1 MSKIIS
7 SITADATYVSDDLE
21 RQRIYAREASKR
33 MKHLPLVAT
42 EAFVRGMR
50 DSGYKTTGTALDELV
65 DNAIQA
71 QATEISIVI
80 NFAEGNA
87 SKKKLTSAVG
97 GALAVVDNGH
107 GMDPE
112 MIQLATMWGGTHRE
126 NSRDG
131 LGRYGFG
138 LPSACV
144 AISRSYEV
152 FSKVPGGSW
161 HSVRIDLD
169 AIARGEYR
177 NADGYVVVPEAKPAD
192 LPAFV
197 KAKLPEGDIPHGTV
211 VMLDYLDGLTNG
223 YKTTSSFKQNL
234 LHGIGLVYRNF
245 MSDIIFRIQDGED
258 TIVEP
263 IDPLFLT
270 PNGRFYSELPSMAKG
285 LPEVRFTLKTENG
298 KEGVVKVRFA
308 LMGPDFMEDKTS
320 RMKVRKANNGI
331 IVLRAGRQVDVVTS
345 QCPWHS
351 TWLQNNKYAGI
362 EIDFVPVLDE
372 EFGITVNKQQV
383 RISERGWDQLKAN
396 GLASAMT
403 QLFGDYDRLNRARVA
418 KEGEGKLRDSEEIAA
433 KTEKYRQTKAVPPSP
448 HREQEAKQNLE
459 TEVARVAKETGK
471 PAEQVRAD
479 IEAKKYVVEFE
490 TAIGAPFYRVV
501 QLGGQR
507 RLYVNMAHRFF
518 TDVYDGLRASDRMR
532 TSLELLLLT
541 LGECELE
548 STTDKERFYKYERV
562 EWSRRYEVMLE
573 ELDGRN
579 PLVEANDIDEAPE
592 VSA

>member
-1 MSKIIS
+1 MSTITHSTKNSPAFIS
-7 SITADATYVSDDLE
+7 QDLKL
-21 RQRIYAREASKR
+21 QRAYSHEASKR

-50 DSGYKTTGTALDELV
+50 DSGYKTTGTALDELI

-80 NFAEGNA
+80 NFAEGNT

-152 FSKVPGGSW
+152 YSKVPGGTW

-177 NADGYVVVPEAKPAD
+177 NADGYVVVPEAKPMD

-197 KAKLPEGDIPHGTV
+197 KAKLQEGDLPHGTV
-211 VMLDYLDGLTNG
+211 VVLDHLDGLTNG

-245 MSDIIFRIQDGED
+245 LSGLTFRIQDGDD
-258 TIVEP
+258 TLVEP
-263 IDPLFLT
+263 IDPLFLM
-270 PNGRFYSELPSMAKG
+270 PNGRFFNELPSIAKG
-285 LPEVRFTLKTENG
+285 LPEVKFALKAETG
-298 KEGVVKVRFA
+298 KEGVVKVRFSF
-308 LMGPDFMEDKTS
+308 MEPDFMKDTS
-320 RMKVRKANNGI
+320 GRFKIRKANNGI
-331 IVLRAGRQVDVVTS
+331 IVLRAGRQIDVVS
-345 QCPWHS
+345 GWHV
-351 TWLQNNKYAGI
+351 WLPNNRYVGI
-362 EIDFVPVLDE
+362 ELDFDPILDE
-372 EFGITVNKQQV
+372 EFGVTVNKQQIRFSDRV
-383 RISERGWDQLKAN
+383 LEQLKAN
-396 GLASAMT
+396 GVQKTLS
-403 QLFGDYDRLNRARVA
+403 QLFGDYERLRLALKQ
-418 KEGEGKLRDSEEIAA
+418 KEDEGRLRESEEIAT
-433 KTEKYRQTKAVPPSP
+433 KTEKYRQTKALPPSP
-448 HREQEAKQNLE
+448 QREQEAIQNLE
-459 TEVARVAKETGK
+459 TEVARVAKETGR

-479 IEAKKYVVEFE
+479 ILAKNYVVEFE
-490 TAIGAPFYRVV
+490 TVIGAPFYRVV

-518 TDVYDGLRASDRMR
+518 TDVYDGLRASDRMK

-548 STTDKERFYKYERV
+548 STPDKERFYKYERV

-573 ELDGRN
+573 ELDDRG
-579 PLVEANDIDEAPE
+579 PLIEANAIDESPE
-592 VSA
+592 LSA